1 MCPFEH
7 SIYGSLNFIFC
18 TLHFEFL
25 IISMSSFFLAA
36 NSILPL
42 FLIIFLGFVMMRLEV
57 VRPGWVDI
65 LNKYAL
71 WIGLPSLIFVA
82 LVRLDFRFSEY
93 GSLIMYNSAYLICCI
108 FLAFPVSILFN
119 TTIKTR
125 RTLFL
130 LLGFGNISYL
140 GIPLLSSALGA
151 EAVGP
156 AILLSAVYPFWMFTL
171 AIGLIELTGDEKIHI
186 LMILKRLVTN
196 PLLVSVFLGVLAST
210 LKVTVPVSLIKT
222 LDLFGQSVTAIVL
235 FSLGIFLGAQQ
246 IGTRK
251 DWWPVLLL
259 SIVIM
264 VILPGIFYFVAK
276 GSGMSAVQI
285 RSSLLDA
292 AMPMGLTAYAMTE
305 QYELNALLTG
315 RLVILSTALAAIT
328 LPAWIVFTS

>member
-1 MCPFEH
+1 
-7 SIYGSLNFIFC
+7 
-18 TLHFEFL
+18 
-25 IISMSSFFLAA
+25 MSSFFLAA

-42 FLIIFLGFVMMRLEV
+42 FLIILLGFVMMRFEV

-93 GSLIMYNSAYLICCI
+93 GSLIILNSAYLICCI
-108 FLAFPVSILFN
+108 LLAFPVSVIFKTSLQ
-119 TTIKTR
+119 TR

-130 LLGFGNISYL
+130 LFGFGNISYL
-140 GIPLLSSALGA
+140 GIPVLSSALGP
-151 EAVGP
+151 EALGP
-156 AILLSAVYPFWMFTL
+156 AILLSAVYPFWMFTF
-171 AIGLIELTGDEKIHI
+171 AIGLIEITGQEKVHI
-186 LMILKRLVTN
+186 LVILKRLVTN
-196 PLLVSVFLGVLAST
+196 PLLISVFLGILASW
-210 LKVTVPVSLIKT
+210 LKIPVHGALIKT

-246 IGTRK
+246 IGTRRQ
-251 DWWPVLLL
+251 WLPVLGL
-259 SIVIM
+259 SLVIM
-264 VILPGIFYFVAK
+264 IILPGIFYFCAK
-276 GSGMSAVQI
+276 GSGMTNIQF
-285 RSSLLDA
+285 RSSVLDA

-315 RLVILSTALAAIT
+315 RLVILSTAIAAIT